1 MTSLIKIFSRPKI
14 GKIYL
19 TLIVVIRKNYLKR
32 KIVKI
37 RQISSKIT
45 NSWKW
50 NLTAFD
56 NPIFIIMKL
65 N

>member
-1 MTSLIKIFSRPKI
+1 MMTSFIEKFHSKI

-19 TLIVVIRKNYLKR
+19 TFVIRKNYLKR
-32 KIVKI
+32 KIVKF
-37 RQISSKIT
+37 RKISSKLQ
-45 NSWKW
+45 KW

-56 NPIFIIMKL
+56 NPIFIIMKS